1 MKWSSGFRDTRVVSL
16 RGLGL
21 GLIDRLGS
29 LGLLGLGG
37 VGGGGGLWLVAVGRG
52 PEGEVVTE
60 ELHDEGA
67 VAVRLL

>member
-1 MKWSSGFRDTRVVSL
+1 VVPL

-21 GLIDRLGS
+21 GLLDRLGG

-37 VGGGGGLWLVAVGRG
+37 VSGLGLVAVGRG